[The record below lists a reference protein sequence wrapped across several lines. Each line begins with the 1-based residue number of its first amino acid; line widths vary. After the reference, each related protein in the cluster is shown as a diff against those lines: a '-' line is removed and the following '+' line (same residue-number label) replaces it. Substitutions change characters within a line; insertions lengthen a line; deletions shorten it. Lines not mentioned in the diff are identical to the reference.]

1 MTSAVLAPSE
11 YAGAVWRHTFAP
23 SRTHLAMHSHAELEF
38 NLVLQGRAAYV
49 VEDARYDLGRGSSI
63 WLFPGQ
69 HHLLI
74 NQSPDFEMW
83 IGVFRRHLVEQ
94 TCTSDCAR
102 AALAELPEDP
112 APRVVA
118 PDALDVLLKRV
129 ESTRVDLDADA
140 ATFNAGLAFALLDA
154 WNRHRAASRS
164 EPVRRLHPAVE
175 HAARLLRDDAAPTT
189 VHELASR
196 VNMSPAHLSRLFKS
210 QIGTTIGGFR
220 NQQRLERFMRLRE
233 SGDAAT
239 LARTALDA
247 GFGSYPQFYRVF
259 KRLTGV
265 GPAGLRL

>member
-11 YAGAVWRHTFAP
+11 YAGAVWRYTFAR
-23 SRTHLAMHSHAELEF
+23 SREHPAVHSHVELEF
-38 NLVLQGRAAYV
+38 SLVLRGRAAYV
-49 VEDARYDLGRGSSI
+49 VDEARYDLGRGSSI

-69 HHLLI
+69 QHLLV

-83 IGVFRRHLVEQ
+83 IAVFRRQLVEQ
-94 TCTSDCAR
+94 TCISDCAR
-102 AALAELPEDP
+102 PALAELPEDP
-112 APRVVA
+112 APRVLA
-118 PDALDVLLKRV
+118 PDALDALLKRV
-129 ESTRVDLDADA
+129 ESTRADLDADA

-164 EPVRRLHPAVE
+164 EPVRRVHPAVE
-175 HAARLLRDDAAPTT
+175 HAARLLRDDAAPPT
-189 VHELASR
+189 VHELAAR

>member
-1 MTSAVLAPSE
+1 
-11 YAGAVWRHTFAP
+11 
-23 SRTHLAMHSHAELEF
+23 MHSHAELEF
-38 NLVLQGRAAYV
+38 NLVLRGRAAYV
-49 VEDARYDLGRGSSI
+49 VDDARYDLGRGSSI
-63 WLFPGQ
+63 WLFPAQ
-69 HHLLI
+69 QHLLI

-83 IGVFRRHLVEQ
+83 IAVFRRQMVEQ
-94 TCTSDCAR
+94 TCTNDCAR
-102 AALAELPEDP
+102 PALAKLPDDP
-112 APRVVA
+112 APRVFA
-118 PDALDVLLKRV
+118 PDALDVLLKL
-129 ESTRVDLDADA
+129 VDSARAVPNADP

-154 WNRHRAASRS
+154 WNRHRAASPS
-164 EPVRRLHPAVE
+164 EPVRRVHPAVE
-175 HAARLLRDDAAPTT
+175 RAARLLRDDAAPTT
-189 VHELASR
+189 VHELAAR